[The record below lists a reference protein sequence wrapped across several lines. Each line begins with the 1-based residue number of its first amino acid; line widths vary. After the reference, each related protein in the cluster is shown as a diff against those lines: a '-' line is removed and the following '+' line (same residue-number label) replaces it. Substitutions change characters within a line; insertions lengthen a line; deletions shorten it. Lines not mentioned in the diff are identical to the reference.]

1 MNYLPGQAA
10 DNQLGEPALCVDV
23 DGTLLRTNLLYES
36 FLSFAKQ
43 KPLLLPLVPFWLMRG
58 KPHLKRRL
66 ARSVTLKNAHL
77 TAHQQLLEYLK
88 AERARGRRVV
98 LCSGSD
104 EEMVRRI
111 AKQLSLSEEV
121 LGSDGTVNLNDNSMI
136 VGQQTPQH

>member
-1 MNYLPGQAA
+1 LNFGEGQA
-10 DNQLGEPALCVDV
+10 DNQPAEPALCVDV
-23 DGTLLRTNLLYES
+23 DGTLLRTNLLYET

-43 KPLLLPLVPFWLMRG
+43 KTLLLPLVPFWLMRG
-58 KPHLKRRL
+58 KPHLKRRF

-111 AKQLSLSEEV
+111 AKQLSLSE
-121 LGSDGTVNLNDNSMI
+121 D
-136 VGQQTPQH
+136 PPCQHP